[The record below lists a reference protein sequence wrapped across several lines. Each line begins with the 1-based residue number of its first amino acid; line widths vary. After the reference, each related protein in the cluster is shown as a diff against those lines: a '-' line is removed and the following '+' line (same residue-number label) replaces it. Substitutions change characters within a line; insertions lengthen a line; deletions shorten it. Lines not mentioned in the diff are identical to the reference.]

1 MHACTFSVMCLW
13 GFEWKNPMKSME
25 LFFLSPFA
33 EEIHAQNLNRCVCVC
48 VSMWLVYKLFRW
60 NCVFIFLFFC
70 RQMTTLKEM
79 WISSFFSFI
88 GGNNKKFSPPSNLR
102 IQWHLIL
109 WLWWLNFLFCFV
121 CFSTLELKSTHW
133 NRIRIKLV
141 LIVIWCWRNT
151 QIFFLFVAEVHF
163 NYTKCLLVN
172 GLYVMR
178 LKEFNFI

>member
-1 MHACTFSVMCLW
+1 MFACVYVFRNVFVRFWVEKSNEIYGTLFSISICW
-13 GFEWKNPMKSME
+13 RNSCTEFEQM
-25 LFFLSPFA
+25 
-33 EEIHAQNLNRCVCVC
+33 CVC